1 MKTLVMRWKQLEARY
16 LTLTRR
22 ERLLVA
28 AALVFAP
35 LFILNTLLLEPLD
48 VRKRNLNT
56 ALSAQQRTVTD
67 MQGQV
72 LVLQQQLQNDPD
84 AAKRAELEGLV
95 AERALLDGQ
104 ISAFKASLVRPA
116 DMNGLLEGLLSRQ
129 PGLRLVSL
137 KTLPPKSIRPAP
149 ATTQAQGTQGA
160 VAPQAPAFDLFRHG
174 MEIRIE
180 GNYADLLAYLVH
192 LEQLNSKLLWG
203 ELDYQVLE
211 TSAEFPKAEMTL
223 TVYTLSTD
231 SAWLSI

>member
-1 MKTLVMRWKQLEARY
+1 MKALLMRWKQLEARY

-28 AALVFAP
+28 AAVAFGP
-35 LFILNTLLLEPLD
+35 LFILNTLLLEPLEA
-48 VRKRNLNT
+48 RKRNLNT
-56 ALSAQQRTVTD
+56 ALSAQQRTLTD

-72 LVLQQQLQNDPD
+72 FVLQQQLQNDPD
-84 AAKRAELEGLV
+84 AAKRTELDGLI
-95 AERALLDGQ
+95 AERAVLDGQ

-116 DMNGLLEGLLSRQ
+116 EMNGLLEGLLSRQ

-137 KTLPPKSIRPAP
+137 KTLAPKSIRPAP
-149 ATTQAQGTQGA
+149 VVPPAQGA
-160 VAPQAPAFDLFRHG
+160 APQPAPTFDLFRHG

-180 GNYADLLAYLVH
+180 GNYSDLLAYLVH
-192 LEQLNSKLLWG
+192 LEQLNAKLLWG

-211 TSAEFPKAEMTL
+211 MSAESPKAEMTL

-231 SAWLSI
+231 SAWLSL